1 MDPTSVRNKIVVC
14 EDIEASENSVL
25 SGASGV
31 VIEGDLGYEDFA
43 FTYPMSTTYLS
54 SKDGKAVLSY
64 INSTS

>member
-14 EDIEASENSVL
+14 EDLEAPDNALL

-31 VIEGDLGYEDFA
+31 VVEGDLGYEDLA